1 MQGRLTK
8 DRNINVQHL
17 QKKFKSNVMSRF
29 YFLFIR
35 RGFPDFCDLFL
46 KNISLTYDIFKLIDF
61 YHCFVDKL
69 IDFYHCFVDKLIDF
83 YHCFVDKLID
93 FYHCFVDV
101 SSHLY
106 F

>member
-1 MQGRLTK
+1 MQGRFIK

-46 KNISLTYDIFKLIDF
+46 KNISLTYDIFELLIKLKTLK
-61 YHCFVDKL
+61 YKL
-69 IDFYHCFVDKLIDF
+69 EVHRSGDCSLGTFE
-83 YHCFVDKLID
+83 
-93 FYHCFVDV
+93 
-101 SSHLY
+101 LY
-106 F
+106 KS